1 MNQSEII
8 TKAAELIQCFHMW
21 GISKE
26 DALAIAVTMQQINQG
41 TSNMDWRNSVNRYVD
56 PKSGGKVQ

>member
-26 DALAIAVTMQQINQG
+26 DALGIVTAMTGIISG
-41 TSNMDWRNSVNRYVD
+41 SSNMDWRNNVNRYVD
-56 PKSGGKVQ
+56 PKTGGRVQ